1 MRDKLQEPQTRQLA
15 DNVEDALAAQDA
27 ILNSLLDISRLESGA
42 LETRV
47 RDFPLAPLLETLA
60 REFGMLAHAR
70 GLRLDWVRTRA
81 VVRSDEALLRRILQ
95 NFLSNALRYTP
106 KGRIVL
112 GCRRVEGG
120 LRIEVHDTGP
130 GIPEARQQEIFEEFR
145 RLDDGMADDRGAG
158 LGLAIVERIAR
169 LLGHRVDVR
178 SSMGR
183 GSCFSVLVPLGDSD
197 AVAAPVIE
205 AAAADDDQDLRD
217 CTVWCVDDDPRVC
230 EASRALLQRWSCR
243 VELAAGASE
252 ALAAARPGAAPRLL
266 LLVMRLGDINGPELY
281 PQLVERWGS
290 EPLVILVTAEQD
302 ETVRAIARQH
312 DWGYLPKP
320 VRPAAL
326 RALIMQMLLRQ

>member
-1 MRDKLQEPQTRQLA
+1 
-15 DNVEDALAAQDA
+15 
-27 ILNSLLDISRLESGA
+27 
-42 LETRV
+42 
-47 RDFPLAPLLETLA
+47 
-60 REFGMLAHAR
+60 
-70 GLRLDWVRTRA
+70 

-106 KGRIVL
+106 KGRILL

-178 SSMGR
+178 SVVGR
-183 GSCFSVLVPLGDSD
+183 GSCFSVLVPLGDRNAVD
-197 AVAAPVIE
+197 APAIE
-205 AAAADDDQDLRD
+205 SAAADDDQDLRG

-252 ALAAARPGAAPRLL
+252 ALAAAQAGAAPRLL
-266 LLVMRLGDINGPELY
+266 LLDMRLGDITGPELY

-290 EPLVILVTAEQD
+290 EPIVILVTAEQD
-302 ETVRAIARQH
+302 DTVRAIARQH

-326 RALIMQMLLRQ
+326 RALITQRLLRQ